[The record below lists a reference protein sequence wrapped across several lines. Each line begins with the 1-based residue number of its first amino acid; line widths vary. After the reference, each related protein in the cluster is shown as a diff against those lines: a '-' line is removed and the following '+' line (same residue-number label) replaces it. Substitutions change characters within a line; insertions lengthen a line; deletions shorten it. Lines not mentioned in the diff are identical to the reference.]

1 MARSECRVPPTPPDA
16 PTPRQDQERSGMPY
30 GIYANVNNGK
40 GQRGLQST
48 WHPRKR
54 SLSRRVTDWK
64 HGHVHT

>member
-1 MARSECRVPPTPPDA
+1 
-16 PTPRQDQERSGMPY
+16 MPY